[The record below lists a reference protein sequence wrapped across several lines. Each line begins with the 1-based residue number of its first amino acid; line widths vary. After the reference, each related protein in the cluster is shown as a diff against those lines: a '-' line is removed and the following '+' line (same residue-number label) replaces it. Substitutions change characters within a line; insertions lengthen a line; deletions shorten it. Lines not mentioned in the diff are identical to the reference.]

1 MSEIPW
7 YQEFFGED
15 YLRMYALTLAPERTA
30 REVEGIVRLLDLPA
44 GSSILDLCCGH
55 GRHAI
60 PLAQRGFQVTGQ
72 DLCPVFLQ
80 RAQADAQAQ
89 SVSVR
94 WVHGDMRAIPF
105 ENEFDAVIN
114 IFTAFGYF
122 ESEEEDQKVLQQVH
136 RALKPGGRFL
146 LETKHR
152 EDVMR
157 QYRSSG
163 VTRFDDGLLVTHE
176 SELDLLASRNAVRMT
191 MLFPDGRRKE
201 YRHSVRMYTLTELAR
216 LCDAAGLR
224 LEAHH
229 GSLDGSPLT
238 LDSKRLVL
246 LTSRADAAACGR

>member
-1 MSEIPW
+1 MSETPW

-15 YLRMYALTLAPERTA
+15 YLRMYALTLWSERTA
-30 REVEGIVRLLDLPA
+30 REVEGIVRLLGLPP

-60 PLAQRGFQVTGQ
+60 PLAQSGYRVTGQ
-72 DLCPVFLQ
+72 DLCQVFLQ
-80 RAQADAQAQ
+80 RAEAGAQAQ
-89 SVSVR
+89 GVAVR
-94 WVHGDMRAIPF
+94 WVHGDMREIPF

-163 VTRFDDGLLVTHE
+163 VNRFDDGLLVTHE
-176 SELDLLASRNAVRMT
+176 SELDLLTSRNAVRMT

-201 YRHSVRMYTLTELAR
+201 YHHSVRMYTLTELAR
-216 LCDAAGLR
+216 MCDAAGLR
-224 LEAHH
+224 LEAYY
-229 GSLDGSPLT
+229 GSLDGNPLG